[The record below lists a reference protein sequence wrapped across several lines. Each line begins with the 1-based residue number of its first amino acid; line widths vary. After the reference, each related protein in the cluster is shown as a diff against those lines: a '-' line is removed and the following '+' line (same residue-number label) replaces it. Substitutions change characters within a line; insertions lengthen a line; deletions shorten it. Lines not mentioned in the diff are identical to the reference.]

1 MNIFGVIPAR
11 SGSKGIKNKNIQ
23 KISGQTLLEISIK
36 KFKLLQ
42 KKKLIRD
49 FVVSTDSKLYANL
62 AKDLGSKVQ
71 MRPKKLSTD
80 KTRIVDVL
88 SFIKK
93 EHKYDYFL
101 TLVPTAPLINLS
113 TIKSLINHFKRKKIT
128 SIGTLSKLETTHPL
142 LAMKKKRNYK
152 FEYVIKR
159 NSQRYPRQIR
169 PVLYYFNGC
178 IFIRRST
185 LINKTNLNN
194 NCLGKS
200 FNGFEI
206 SQKESCNID
215 TVEDLNFCRKNFNVK
230 KIYK

>member
-49 FVVSTDSKLYANL
+49 FIVSTDSKLYADL

-93 EHKYDYFL
+93 IISLFVTRFNYNIFNPSIRYDNY
-101 TLVPTAPLINLS
+101 
-113 TIKSLINHFKRKKIT
+113 
-128 SIGTLSKLETTHPL
+128 SI
-142 LAMKKKRNYK
+142 LAMDINQRNNFKKN
-152 FEYVIKR
+152 
-159 NSQRYPRQIR
+159 
-169 PVLYYFNGC
+169 
-178 IFIRRST
+178 
-185 LINKTNLNN
+185 
-194 NCLGKS
+194 
-200 FNGFEI
+200 
-206 SQKESCNID
+206 
-215 TVEDLNFCRKNFNVK
+215 
-230 KIYK
+230 

>member
-49 FVVSTDSKLYANL
+49 FIVSTDSKPYADL

-113 TIKSLINHFKRKKIT
+113 TIKSFTI
-128 SIGTLSKLETTHPL
+128 
-142 LAMKKKRNYK
+142 
-152 FEYVIKR
+152 
-159 NSQRYPRQIR
+159 
-169 PVLYYFNGC
+169 
-178 IFIRRST
+178 
-185 LINKTNLNN
+185 
-194 NCLGKS
+194 
-200 FNGFEI
+200 
-206 SQKESCNID
+206 
-215 TVEDLNFCRKNFNVK
+215 
-230 KIYK
+230 